1 MAAARP
7 IILRFES
14 RNGQFRLSVNPQEL
28 FPSLQEKV
36 CLSSLVAIIALSSQL
51 LTLYLYQ
58 ILENLPEDVEPSS
71 LVLSNK
77 PIGTGGQERQ
87 LTDLAGVSI
96 EQVGLK

>member
-14 RNGQFRLSVNPQEL
+14 RNGQFRLSVSPQEQ
-28 FPSLQEKV
+28 FPSLQEK
-36 CLSSLVAIIALSSQL
+36 
-51 LTLYLYQ
+51 
-58 ILENLPEDVEPSS
+58 ILESLPKDVEPSS

-87 LTDLAGVSI
+87 LKDLAGVSI

>member
-14 RNGQFRLSVNPQEL
+14 RNGQFRLSVSPQEL

-36 CLSSLVAIIALSSQL
+36 YLSSFVAIIVCSQL
-51 LTLYLYQ
+51 LTLYLRQ
-58 ILENLPEDVEPSS
+58 ILENLPKDVEPSS

-77 PIGTGGQERQ
+77 PIGTGGQERP
-87 LTDLAGVSI
+87 LRDLGGVTI
-96 EQVGLK
+96 ERVGLK